1 MCKKRNDI
9 QVNAIADG
17 GRILSGNAGT
27 GLVSMIIIIEGTMK
41 LP

>member
-1 MCKKRNDI
+1 MYKRQNDI
-9 QVNAIADG
+9 QINSMADS
-17 GRILSGNAGT
+17 GRILSGNAGI

>member
-1 MCKKRNDI
+1 MCKRRNDI
-9 QVNAIADG
+9 QINSMADG
-17 GRILSGNAGT
+17 GRILSGGTGT